1 MDLSHTNSLFIYTI
15 WKEQKQ
21 VNLKMDFKT
30 EEIEQYAQ
38 LVTEMGIQ
46 FGTKLLMAIIVWF
59 IGAWIIKKVVKLLD
73 VAMTKK
79 KVEVTLHQFLL
90 SIFNITLKAILVII
104 FASMVG
110 IETASLIAMLGAAG
124 LAVGLALQGSL
135 SNFAGGILILFFKPF
150 KAGDVIDAQGYVGTV
165 DEIQIF
171 NTIIRTL
178 DNQRVII
185 PNGLLSNGC
194 VKNVFVEPTRRVD
207 MTFGISYDD
216 DLTKA
221 KAILRDICDNDER
234 ILKDPIADIFIS
246 AHADSSINIL
256 VRPWVA
262 SEHYWEVH
270 FDVIEKVKLAF
281 DEQGITIPYPQRDVH
296 IYQQNTSN

>member
-1 MDLSHTNSLFIYTI
+1 
-15 WKEQKQ
+15 
-21 VNLKMDFKT
+21 MDFKT

-46 FGTKLLMAIIVWF
+46 FGTKLLTAIIVWF

>member
-1 MDLSHTNSLFIYTI
+1 MELN
-15 WKEQKQ
+15 
-21 VNLKMDFKT
+21 T
-30 EEIEQYAQ
+30 ETLEQYSQIVA
-38 LVTEMGIQ
+38 EMAIL
-46 FGTKLLMAIIVWF
+46 FGSKLLTAIIVWF
-59 IGAWIIKKVVKLLD
+59 IGSWIINKVIKLID

-79 KVEVTLHQFLL
+79 KVEITLHQFLL
-90 SIFNITLKAILVII
+90 SIFNITFKAILVII

-110 IETASLIAMLGAAG
+110 VETASLIAMLGAAG
-124 LAVGLALQGSL
+124 LAIGLALQGSL
-135 SNFAGGILILFFKPF
+135 ANFAGGILILFFKPF

-207 MTFGISYDD
+207 MTFGISYGD
-216 DLTKA
+216 DLLKA
-221 KAILRDICDNDER
+221 KAILREICDGDER
-234 ILKDPIADIFIS
+234 ILTTPKADIFI
-246 AHADSSINIL
+246 AEHADSSINIL
-256 VRPWVA
+256 VRPWVK

-270 FDVIEKVKLAF
+270 FDTIEAVKLAF
-281 DEQGITIPYPQRDVH
+281 DREGITIPFPQRDVH
-296 IYQQNTSN
+296 IFQQPANTTQ